1 MLSFP
6 LQRRQAVRLT
16 TVVHPVPGLAT
27 ARRTHT
33 NPAAAANSGGPYA
46 PALLGRVASTTTTT
60 FEKHT
65 SSNGLPP
72 PPLPDAASAGD
83 TPASVDGGDVRM
95 APEIPE
101 SAAPA
106 SVPAALPLANLQP
119 PMGDVKR
126 NAPTSLL
133 AAAALSLPSPLAS
146 LPPPEKPTYCRLRQ
160 HEPRLATIS
169 SAQVLQARA
178 CSRIAKGRRLR
189 SSPLRSEPAV
199 PTSPASN
206 PAASTPVLLEAEAIN
221 SQDICMGMC
230 SRIAK
235 GRLRSSP
242 LRSEP
247 AVPTSPASSPVAST
261 PVLLEAERPS
271 TRRTSASRRSTWACG
286 LSSAT
291 RSSETSKP
299 ATSTATTRCSA
310 STPIPPPRSWTRA
323 TSPSHSSPSSR
334 RSRSRAALLY
344 MFGIALRLWTSTGA
358 SHYVPSYSSLSPP
371 GCGAHRAFSS
381 RRVRDL
387 G

>member
-1 MLSFP
+1 
-6 LQRRQAVRLT
+6 
-16 TVVHPVPGLAT
+16 
-27 ARRTHT
+27 
-33 NPAAAANSGGPYA
+33 
-46 PALLGRVASTTTTT
+46 
-60 FEKHT
+60 
-65 SSNGLPP
+65 
-72 PPLPDAASAGD
+72 
-83 TPASVDGGDVRM
+83 M

-119 PMGDVKR
+119 PMDDVKR
-126 NAPTSLL
+126 NAPTSLLAAAALSLL

-261 PVLLEAERPS
+261 PVLLEAEAFNSQDFCFTPFDLGM
-271 TRRTSASRRSTWACG
+271 WAIFCDSLIG
-286 LSSAT
+286 NKQPRDRHSNDALLCIHADSAT
-291 RSSETSKP
+291 
-299 ATSTATTRCSA
+299 ALMD
-310 STPIPPPRSWTRA
+310 
-323 TSPSHSSPSSR
+323 SR
-334 RSRSRAALLY
+334 HLPLALL
-344 MFGIALRLWTSTGA
+344 AKLA
-358 SHYVPSYSSLSPP
+358 
-371 GCGAHRAFSS
+371 
-381 RRVRDL
+381 
-387 G
+387 

>member
-1 MLSFP
+1 M
-6 LQRRQAVRLT
+6 
-16 TVVHPVPGLAT
+16 PV
-27 ARRTHT
+27 
-33 NPAAAANSGGPYA
+33 Y
-46 PALLGRVASTTTTT
+46 
-60 FEKHT
+60 
-65 SSNGLPP
+65 GLPP

-119 PMGDVKR
+119 PMDDVKR
-126 NAPTSLL
+126 NAPTSLLAAAALSLL

-247 AVPTSPASSPVAST
+247 AVPTSPASYPVAST
-261 PVLLEAERPS
+261 PVLLEAEAFNS
-271 TRRTSASRRSTWACG
+271 QDFCF
-286 LSSAT
+286 
-291 RSSETSKP
+291 
-299 ATSTATTRCSA
+299 
-310 STPIPPPRSWTRA
+310 TP
-323 TSPSHSSPSSR
+323 
-334 RSRSRAALLY
+334 
-344 MFGIALRLWTSTGA
+344 F
-358 SHYVPSYSSLSPP
+358 
-371 GCGAHRAFSS
+371 
-381 RRVRDL
+381 DL
-387 G
+387 GMWAIFCDSLIGNRHTRDRHSNDTLLCLHADFATALMDSRHLALARLAKLA